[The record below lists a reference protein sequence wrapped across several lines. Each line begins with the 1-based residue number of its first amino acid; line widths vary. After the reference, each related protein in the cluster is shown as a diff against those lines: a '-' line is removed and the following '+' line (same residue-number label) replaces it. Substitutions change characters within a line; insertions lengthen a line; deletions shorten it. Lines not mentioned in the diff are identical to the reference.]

1 MTLQHGDSG
10 AAIFRSSSS
19 NDDSDVDE
27 RQAMTSKVVKMST
40 GDESN
45 PYKEIESLKRK
56 LKKWR
61 KSRTHVKAEKVGAIT
76 ILMTVLHQLV
86 EVEVEVEVEV
96 LIVTSIIER
105 LSLSSKFQ
113 FSPVTM
119 NMTNMTSTGGRKGLR
134 PISKESMPQ
143 VQIR

>member
-10 AAIFRSSSS
+10 AAILRSSSS
-19 NDDSDVDE
+19 NDDSDFDE

-45 PYKEIESLKRK
+45 PYKEIENLKRK

-61 KSRTHVKAEKVGAIT
+61 KSRTHVKAEKVGVIAI
-76 ILMTVLHQLV
+76 LLTVLHQL
-86 EVEVEVEVEV
+86 VEVEVEV

>member
-1 MTLQHGDSG
+1 MMNLQHGDSG
-10 AAIFRSSSS
+10 ATFFGSSSS
-19 NDDSDVDE
+19 NDDSDFNE
-27 RQAMTSKVVKMST
+27 RNAVNSKVVKMST

-45 PYKEIESLKRK
+45 PYKEIANLKRK
-56 LKKWR
+56 LKKMEKKPYTR
-61 KSRTHVKAEKVGAIT
+61 KSRKIRRDSD
-76 ILMTVLHQLV
+76 LLTVLHQL
-86 EVEVEVEVEV
+86 VEVEVEV

-119 NMTNMTSTGGRKGLR
+119 NMTSMTSTGGRKGLR
-134 PISKESMPQ
+134 PISKGSMPQ